1 MVPDVNRTLDAA
13 SKSAASESEIQS
25 VGGFGIC
32 QSESFWADTL
42 DGSLDDA
49 ADCSPDDA
57 AEDPPECS
65 PDDALDCSPD
75 DAPDC
80 SPDDAADG
88 AAEDP
93 PDCSPDDAP
102 DCSPDDAPEPAS
114 DAPLDPDSCG
124 PAFEGF
130 AVDRSF
136 RAQPVPLKWTVG
148 TPKAFLIGAP
158 HKGQASGPWL
168 WRECMTSISWPQ
180 LVQT

>member
-57 AEDPPECS
+57 A
-65 PDDALDCSPD
+65 
-75 DAPDC
+75 
-80 SPDDAADG
+80 DG

-93 PDCSPDDAP
+93 P

-148 TPKAFLIGAP
+148 TPKAFFISAP

>member
-57 AEDPPECS
+57 A
-65 PDDALDCSPD
+65 
-75 DAPDC
+75 
-80 SPDDAADG
+80 DG

-93 PDCSPDDAP
+93 PDCSPDDSP